1 MTKINNAGSNIW
13 NLLEQP
19 AVSKSEDSKQNHKV
33 SQEEDVAFL
42 NDAFDRIA
50 DSLGFTAKSREVQW
64 KINEKFG
71 GQKAPEFSLPEGYE
85 EKLTG
90 TLKKAAATYAEQRKN
105 GSYVNA
111 TKQALKYLN
120 EDAVFSSA
128 MYQLFS
134 NISPMTFR

>member
-1 MTKINNAGSNIW
+1 MTKINNAGNNIW

-50 DSLGFTAKSREVQW
+50 DSLGFTAKSREIQR
-64 KINEKFG
+64 KINDQFG
-71 GQKAPEFSLPEGYE
+71 GQKAPELSLPEGYE

-105 GSYVNA
+105 GNNVNA

-120 EDAVFSSA
+120 EDAAFSSA
-128 MYQLFS
+128 MHQLSS
-134 NISPMTFR
+134 NIRPMP